1 MSVQLL
7 KLYVVNKC
15 LLFLYCFGESVD
27 SLQIIHELSAIIP
40 YFTALLEIVNVSFAH
55 CDEKEFL
62 IEAA

>member
-15 LLFLYCFGESVD
+15 LLFLYRFGER
-27 SLQIIHELSAIIP
+27 LQIIHELSAIIP